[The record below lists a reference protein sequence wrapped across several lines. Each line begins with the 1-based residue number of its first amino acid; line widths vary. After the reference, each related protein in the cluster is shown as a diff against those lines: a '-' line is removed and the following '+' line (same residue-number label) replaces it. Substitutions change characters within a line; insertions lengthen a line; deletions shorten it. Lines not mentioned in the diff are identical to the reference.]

1 MAQHINI
8 FVILLN
14 LECQVTH
21 FYYVGCDNI
30 YIYIYIKFVINLC
43 ITWTWTDED
52 ATNLNM
58 KQRKKFRLN
67 LLH

>member
-30 YIYIYIKFVINLC
+30 YIYIYI
-43 ITWTWTDED
+43 ERERERERD
-52 ATNLNM
+52 ATFTTFL
-58 KQRKKFRLN
+58 
-67 LLH
+67 